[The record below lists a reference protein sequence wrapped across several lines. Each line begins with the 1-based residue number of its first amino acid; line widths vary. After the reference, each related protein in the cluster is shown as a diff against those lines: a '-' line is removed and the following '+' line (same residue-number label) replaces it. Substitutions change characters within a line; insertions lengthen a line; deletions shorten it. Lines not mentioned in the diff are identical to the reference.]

1 MPIKMPDLNR
11 EEVEKLLAEY
21 EMRPAFVGQNP
32 YIASGPSH
40 EVLVG
45 LMSNGLYQV
54 ELLDKK
60 EMEES
65 LQQTIRAFRDYADS
79 AKS

>member
-1 MPIKMPDLNR
+1 MPIKMPDLNL
-11 EEVEKLLAEY
+11 EEVERLLAEY
-21 EMRPAFVGQNP
+21 EMQPVFVGQNP

-45 LMSNGLYQV
+45 LMPNGLYQV

-65 LQQTIRAFRDYADS
+65 LQQTIRAFRDYAD
-79 AKS
+79 KS